1 MCSQI
6 QRPEGE
12 GVADPSVA
20 EIRCCVGDQT
30 PEVGNIADLR
40 WVALSPGRAP
50 KRSRVTVVVARCRR
64 GMGIA
69 RERGVRTAGVVVVF
83 FFIIILILF
92 FLIPN
97 FNL

>member
-69 RERGVRTAGVVVVF
+69 RERERERRVGTAGVVVVF
-83 FFIIILILF
+83 FLLLF
-92 FLIPN
+92 
-97 FNL
+97 